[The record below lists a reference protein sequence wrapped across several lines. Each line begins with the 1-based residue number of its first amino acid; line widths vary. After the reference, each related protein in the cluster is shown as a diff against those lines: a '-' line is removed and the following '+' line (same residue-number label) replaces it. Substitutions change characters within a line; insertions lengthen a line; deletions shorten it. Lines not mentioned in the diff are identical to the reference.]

1 MNENFWRI
9 KNIQVKGLLGL
20 HTLYWELHQKVNI
33 LGGPNGSG
41 KTTLL
46 HAIAMLL
53 QGAKK
58 DESGKEDIKIHC
70 EALFDS
76 LAAELYSGAYL
87 EIERAVK
94 ATKEEVDTAEM
105 GDSRRK
111 YKKVIETISIKGM
124 SKIPENAGKDQFA
137 NHIIYINSADQA
149 LDSISKL
156 LENSSK
162 IGRPAITTLD
172 LLLEQA
178 LNTRNQLFAQRMS
191 IAMHEENEVE
201 LLNLRKLFGR
211 FEKAVK
217 SFMPQYS
224 ILDTSTLLFSP
235 INNKDIEI
243 NYFRLS
249 TGEKQLLY
257 ILLTVCN
264 TLGESTILL
273 LDEADL
279 GMHIDWKKNLIREL
293 VNLNPNM
300 QVIAATHSPSLIEGW
315 YENVKEISQLY
326 LH

>member
-1 MNENFWRI
+1 M
-9 KNIQVKGLLGL
+9 KGLLGL
-20 HTLYWELHQKVNI
+20 HDLYWDLYQKVNI

-53 QGAKK
+53 QGAPK
-58 DESGKEDIKIHC
+58 DESKKEEVTIHC

-76 LAAELYSGAYL
+76 LSAELYSGAYL

-94 ATKEEVDTAEM
+94 ATKEDVEEAEL
-105 GDSRRK
+105 GESHSKRR
-111 YKKVIETISIKGM
+111 KVIETISIKGT
-124 SKIPENAGKDQFA
+124 SKIPKEVRADQFA
-137 NHIIYINSADQA
+137 KHIIYINSADQA
-149 LDSISKL
+149 ISSISKL
-156 LENSSK
+156 MESSGK

-178 LNTRNQLFAQRMS
+178 LNVRNQLFAQRMS
-191 IAMHEENEVE
+191 IALHEENELE

-235 INNKDIEI
+235 ASNKESEI

-257 ILLTVCN
+257 LLLTVCN

-273 LDEADL
+273 LDEADM
-279 GMHIDWKKNLIREL
+279 GMHIDWKKILLREL
-293 VNLNPNM
+293 VNINPNM
-300 QVIAATHSPSLIEGW
+300 QIVAATHSPSLIEGW

-326 LH
+326 C

>member
-1 MNENFWRI
+1 MDENFWRI
-9 KNIQVKGLLGL
+9 KHIQMKGLLGL
-20 HTLYWELHQKVNI
+20 HDLCWELHKKVNI
-33 LGGPNGSG
+33 LGGSNGSG

-53 QGAKK
+53 QGAPI
-58 DESGKEDIKIHC
+58 DESKTEEVKIHC

-76 LAAELYSGAYL
+76 LSAELYSGAYI

-94 ATKEEVDTAEM
+94 STKEDVEDSEI
-105 GDSRRK
+105 GDSHSKR
-111 YKKVIETISIKGM
+111 KKVIETISIKRS
-124 SKIPENAGKDQFA
+124 SKIPQEVGVDQFA
-137 NHIIYINSADQA
+137 KHIIYINSADQA
-149 LDSISKL
+149 ISSISKL
-156 LENSSK
+156 MESSSK

-178 LNTRNQLFAQRMS
+178 LNVRNQLFAQRMS
-191 IAMHEENEVE
+191 KALQEENEDE
-201 LLNLRKLFGR
+201 LLNLRNLFGR
-211 FEKAVK
+211 FEKAVR

-235 INNKDIEI
+235 TGNKDIEI
-243 NYFRLS
+243 KYFRLS

-257 ILLTVCN
+257 LLLTVCN

-273 LDEADL
+273 LDEADM
-279 GMHIDWKKNLIREL
+279 GMHIDWKKILIREL

-300 QVIAATHSPSLIEGW
+300 QIIAATHSPSLIEGW

-326 LH
+326 C